1 MTVST
6 DPLVGRVLD
15 GRYEI
20 TSRIARGGMATV
32 YRAQDR
38 HLMRVVAIKV
48 MHEGL
53 AEDQDFARK
62 FDQEAKAAARLVN
75 PHVVSV
81 FDQGSDNSRP
91 YIVMEYVPGCT
102 LRHVIAQEAPLSPLR
117 AIDLLEPVV
126 SALASAHESG
136 LVHRDIKPENVLI
149 SDRRQIKVADFGLA
163 RAVTNQ
169 SVSASK
175 GVLVGT
181 VSYLPPELVV
191 KDHADERSDIYSTG
205 IVLFEMLT
213 GHKPHTGQTPIQ
225 VAWAHVNED
234 VEAPSVWLTEH
245 SGVRGRELAAAIP
258 SYLDALVRTCTARDP
273 RERPADGRV
282 LLGLLR
288 SVRSSLARGR
298 AEDPAIT
305 ALMHRGGTPQPASP
319 VPAPSRPL
327 GQPRSSATPVSPVD
341 YKPAGYRPVV
351 HRTGD
356 HRPAVNPIRTE
367 VSYRAS
373 YRAPNPAARHP
384 GVAQPPRGLSGRA
397 GRQAPQGPTQHP
409 QNVLLHR
416 QGLSQRSRRAAAR
429 RPPRRGPRGLAM
441 MLVITIL
448 AIVVGVLAYQ
458 FGVSMRASGA
468 PTPAGASVISTP
480 VDTANSQ
487 HEQQDPSPNPS

>member
-6 DPLVGRVLD
+6 DPLVGRVLG

-20 TSRIARGGMATV
+20 TSRVARGGMATV

-38 HLMRVVAIKV
+38 HLMRVVAVKV
-48 MHEGL
+48 MHEEL
-53 AEDQDFARK
+53 AEDVAFARK

-102 LRHVIAQEAPLSPLR
+102 LRHVIAQEAPLPPLK

-126 SALASAHESG
+126 SALASAHENG

-163 RAVTNQ
+163 RAVTNH
-169 SVSASK
+169 SVSASR

-213 GHKPHTGQTPIQ
+213 GRKPHTGETPIQ

-234 VEAPSVWLTEH
+234 VPAPSVWLSAH
-245 SGVRGRELAAAIP
+245 GGAKGRELAGAIP
-258 SYLDALVRTCTARDP
+258 GYLDALVRTCTARDP
-273 RERPADGRV
+273 RERPADGRA
-282 LLGLLR
+282 LLALLR

-305 ALMHRGGTPQPASP
+305 ALMHRGGGPELTTSP
-319 VPAPSRPL
+319 VPAPTRRLNPVRPT
-327 GQPRSSATPVSPVD
+327 GTPVSPVD
-341 YKPAGYRPVV
+341 YRAPLTAAGSQPTGQTGVAAD
-351 HRTGD
+351 HRTS
-356 HRPAVNPIRTE
+356 HP
-367 VSYRAS
+367 
-373 YRAPNPAARHP
+373 ARHP
-384 GVAQPPRGLSGRA
+384 GTA
-397 GRQAPQGPTQHP
+397 
-409 QNVLLHR
+409 
-416 QGLSQRSRRAAAR
+416 
-429 RPPRRGPRGLAM
+429 RPPHAVPVHRPAPPARNRPAPDRHGPRGLVI
-441 MLVITIL
+441 MLLISAL
-448 AIVVGVLAYQ
+448 AIAVGVMAYQ
-458 FGVSMRASGA
+458 FGVSLRTSADAA
-468 PTPAGASVISTP
+468 PAATIVAEAPGGQENPA
-480 VDTANSQ
+480 Q
-487 HEQQDPSPNPS
+487 RLL

>member
-6 DPLVGRVLD
+6 DPLVGRVLG

-20 TSRIARGGMATV
+20 TSRVARGGMATV

-38 HLMRVVAIKV
+38 HLMRVVAVKV
-48 MHEGL
+48 MHEEL
-53 AEDQDFARK
+53 AEDVAFARK
-62 FDQEAKAAARLVN
+62 FDLEAKAAARLVN

-102 LRHVIAQEAPLSPLR
+102 LRHVIAQEAPLPPLR

-126 SALASAHESG
+126 SALASAHENG

-163 RAVTNQ
+163 RAVTNH

-213 GHKPHTGQTPIQ
+213 GRKPHTGETPIQ

-234 VEAPSVWLTEH
+234 VPAPSVWLSEH
-245 SGVRGRELAAAIP
+245 GGAKGRELAKAIP
-258 SYLDALVRTCTARDP
+258 GYLDALVRTCTARDP
-273 RERPADGRV
+273 RERPADGRA

-298 AEDPAIT
+298 VEDPAIT
-305 ALMHRGGTPQPASP
+305 ALMHRGGGPELATSP
-319 VPAPSRPL
+319 VPAPTRRLNPVRQT
-327 GQPRSSATPVSPVD
+327 GTPVSPVD
-341 YKPAGYRPVV
+341 YRAPLAATRPQPTA
-351 HRTGD
+351 RTRVD
-356 HRPAVNPIRTE
+356 
-367 VSYRAS
+367 VSHRAS
-373 YRAPNPAARHP
+373 QPARHP
-384 GVAQPPRGLSGRA
+384 GTARPPHAIPVRR
-397 GRQAPQGPTQHP
+397 PTQPRSHAA
-409 QNVLLHR
+409 QNHR
-416 QGLSQRSRRAAAR
+416 EPDRH
-429 RPPRRGPRGLAM
+429 GPRGLVI
-441 MLVITIL
+441 MLLISAL
-448 AIVVGVLAYQ
+448 AIAVGVMAYQ
-458 FGVSMRASGA
+458 FGVSLRTSADAAPATTIIARA
-468 PTPAGASVISTP
+468 TPGQENPA
-480 VDTANSQ
+480 Q
-487 HEQQDPSPNPS
+487 NPS